1 MGYTAAI
8 VMAQRNRERESGRD
22 SSDLESV
29 NRLAAVPPHPNDRRA
44 RARPPVATRRKRR
57 AMPHPFAHAD
67 LRVPEVEDGQ
77 VLVPLRQ
84 ALYELDMREGMHGLF
99 LFAGF
104 FAFFFA
110 HTLTALDATRGRRT
124 VEWYA
129 EAIKGSYDLVG
140 GEENGWCIWEE
151 GQINCYEP
159 FQERG
164 DVDAVIAFM
173 ERDLSSIL
181 RGVKHA
187 CPGCRLGLSS
197 LDRDLRTLTLE
208 EMICADFNFAP
219 QFVTDGDPST
229 TEQFP
234 RRNCSTSDPIWRDS
248 PTVTSAP
255 CCDDIKLGL
264 ASLTLVALNQITPTP
279 SATLDRLNGPERP
292 AALEHYATRSIDNHE
307 PLVQVVVISPDMHA
321 VGVSYTAEWK
331 DARFLPR
338 LVKCSVTYWSY
349 FFAAYEPFLYLAAIF
364 CVLSTVHE
372 VFEQMGAA
380 LSAHELGA
388 NLVHPFMLFVEYPT
402 IVLPWAVEFIGPTL
416 DLRSYSLAVSIVELL
431 MFLRLFQEGQVLPP
445 FRLVVR
451 TLIYALPQLLWFTVA
466 MATTV
471 CVFAG
476 INMQLFGAVDDSFAE
491 YGDAFLSMF
500 SVVIEGASNEGPAF
514 DLSTSGANLMF
525 LVTNLFL
532 FLIVAQFFIAILGT
546 CDPAW
551 RAAREARGA
560 ARSERCA
567 RVNVP
572 PAAPSTPRSRFVRS
586 DPRERGAAR
595 CRARPAGR
603 LRGRGRTDRRHGARA
618 PFRHIPARVQALGRL
633 RADVTPADQRAAA

>member
-1 MGYTAAI
+1 MY
-8 VMAQRNRERESGRD
+8 
-22 SSDLESV
+22 
-29 NRLAAVPPHPNDRRA
+29 
-44 RARPPVATRRKRR
+44 KR
-57 AMPHPFAHAD
+57 
-67 LRVPEVEDGQ
+67 Q
-77 VLVPLRQ
+77 
-84 ALYELDMREGMHGLF
+84 
-99 LFAGF
+99 
-104 FAFFFA
+104 
-110 HTLTALDATRGRRT
+110 
-124 VEWYA
+124 
-129 EAIKGSYDLVG
+129 
-140 GEENGWCIWEE
+140 
-151 GQINCYEP
+151 
-159 FQERG
+159 
-164 DVDAVIAFM
+164 
-173 ERDLSSIL
+173 
-181 RGVKHA
+181 
-187 CPGCRLGLSS
+187 
-197 LDRDLRTLTLE
+197 
-208 EMICADFNFAP
+208 
-219 QFVTDGDPST
+219 
-229 TEQFP
+229 
-234 RRNCSTSDPIWRDS
+234 
-248 PTVTSAP
+248 
-255 CCDDIKLGL
+255 GL